1 MHYISDLLN
10 FSAVIDPL
18 KGKEA
23 SKDGKEGKEDM
34 LHQWGC
40 FDESD

>member
-1 MHYISDLLN
+1 MHDINELLN
-10 FSAVIDPL
+10 TENFIDPL

-34 LHQWGC
+34 MHQWGC
-40 FDESD
+40 FDD